1 MTIAISNDVTPT
13 ARPSRR
19 WLRTL
24 GTVGLAALF
33 TLGIAYMMMALAGRF
48 EPKVKPVS
56 PPGRD
61 EKRVAEG
68 SLVEVKLVKR
78 PRSESAVG
86 TIRALHEAVVASKIL
101 ARVKEVKVKAGQ
113 NVKAGD
119 ELVVLDDADLQA
131 RLQQA
136 QAGESGARAK
146 LNQAKID
153 VERSRRLSAVNS
165 IAQQEVEQSNT
176 AYLAAKADL
185 ERAEQAAK
193 EAQILQAYALIHAP
207 ISGVIV
213 DKKVNPGDTVTPGQP
228 LLTMYDRGRM
238 QMVATVRESLAMG
251 LEVGQQVAARLDSLG
266 LDCHATIS
274 EIVPEAQ
281 AESRSFQV
289 KVTGPCPPNIY
300 SGMFGRIFIPLGEE
314 EVLVVPPQA
323 VRRIGQL
330 DEVDVVTA
338 GVACRHVVQL
348 GRTLPEGREVLSG
361 LKAGERVLVPRPIR
375 SRGEA
380 FMSHQDMGPA
390 HGKHDF
396 LNGIVHRFPR
406 FQLLDHPHHRLFTDR
421 AGRSVR
427 HPARGRSADR
437 RSHGRRHG
445 QCSRPIGRPGRA
457 ACRHSSGED
466 PLSD

>member
-1 MTIAISNDVTPT
+1 M
-13 ARPSRR
+13 
-19 WLRTL
+19 
-24 GTVGLAALF
+24 
-33 TLGIAYMMMALAGRF
+33 
-48 EPKVKPVS
+48 
-56 PPGRD
+56 
-61 EKRVAEG
+61 
-68 SLVEVKLVKR
+68 
-78 PRSESAVG
+78 
-86 TIRALHEAVVASKIL
+86 
-101 ARVKEVKVKAGQ
+101 
-113 NVKAGD
+113 
-119 ELVVLDDADLQA
+119 
-131 RLQQA
+131 
-136 QAGESGARAK
+136 
-146 LNQAKID
+146 
-153 VERSRRLSAVNS
+153 ERSRRLSAVNS

-323 VRRIGQL
+323 VHGSVSLTRWTL
-330 DEVDVVTA
+330 SP
-338 GVACRHVVQL
+338 L
-348 GRTLPEGREVLSG
+348 GSPAATSFSSDGRFP
-361 LKAGERVLVPRPIR
+361 KGERSSPGSRPASAVLVPRPSAHEEKR
-375 SRGEA
+375 S
-380 FMSHQDMGPA
+380 
-390 HGKHDF
+390 
-396 LNGIVHRFPR
+396 
-406 FQLLDHPHHRLFTDR
+406 
-421 AGRSVR
+421 
-427 HPARGRSADR
+427 
-437 RSHGRRHG
+437 
-445 QCSRPIGRPGRA
+445 
-457 ACRHSSGED
+457 
-466 PLSD
+466 